1 MSSERVKELER
12 QIADLNRRWPT
23 HSPPPT
29 MLEHLEELEAEL
41 EKELMRLSE
50 GQGDARSTG
59 DGRV

>member
-1 MSSERVKELER
+1 
-12 QIADLNRRWPT
+12 
-23 HSPPPT
+23 